1 MSISVKMTSDFICP
15 WCLIGESR
23 LFQAIET
30 LPEGIEVDV
39 QWLPFELNPDMAAEG
54 MNRRLYRS
62 RKFGSWEKSQALDA
76 HTVAV
81 GKAEGISFDY
91 DRMEVTPNTLAAHRL
106 SWLAAQ
112 EGRQREVV
120 EGILRGYFSDGLDI
134 GDCETLVRIAVEAGL
149 DEKSTRQFL
158 ESSEGSDPVRSLE
171 ASSDANA
178 VRSVPHFDIEGIVV
192 TGAQRPEKLQQAIL
206 EAHRRKIRET
216 CVQ

>member
-15 WCLIGESR
+15 WCVIGESR

-76 HTVAV
+76 HIVAV

-106 SWLAAQ
+106 SWLAAR

-134 GDCETLVRIAVEAGL
+134 GDCEILVRIAVEAGL
-149 DEKSTRQFL
+149 DEESTRQFL
-158 ESSEGSDPVRSLE
+158 ESSEGRDPVRSLE

-178 VRSVPHFDIEGIVV
+178 VRSVPHFDIEGIIV

-206 EAHRRKIRET
+206 EAHRRKVREA